1 MTSHSILVADHNPP
15 ISDVLK
21 VFLEAEGYGVTV
33 VNSSEQALKQG
44 TSLRPQLLLI
54 DPVMPGTSGVEVATR
69 LSRETNCKVL
79 FVTAFADDADFKEMV
94 RGLQKQGCDTGI
106 LPKPFEKDQLLD
118 SVRRKIGTPA
128 QGTVEDRGADQAVGT
143 AQRRATPPDEK
154 RELTAYERLLEVA
167 TINLYQ
173 ANAFRIAGL
182 NVDASLRDVSKEAEK
197 LELMLK
203 LGRTP
208 PPAAIFPLDEA
219 PTIESVRNAL
229 QSLKDPESRLV
240 QEFFWFWPCTGVS
253 AGDPALVALCQGKY
267 QAAVD
272 SWTKTKGSG
281 NGIAI
286 HNLAVFHHLGALN
299 SAVRRSK
306 TLQPTAA
313 EEIYLWTSAYRYWK
327 ALLDRTD
334 FWEGLAARIR
344 KINDPRL
351 RIETAQRIWETLPS
365 AIVKINAQ
373 IAVAAA
379 ERGDFEEAA
388 KHRKLIYTSAFGEGP
403 AKEETRR
410 ALSHA
415 KDELERLCENAE
427 NEGRSNPRAANL
439 VTRKLFDEKSRLLR
453 AFNYLLGTGDP
464 MCDAAHDRVA
474 EAGRVCMVAYANETE
489 DWEAARLIFEECLAL
504 AEGKALRLKLEEDL
518 EIIGRNLVGQ
528 KQPQSS
534 QQTAAAQPSTTAPE
548 TRRAAPAAPAK
559 ARNKNKYVA
568 AIFVGAVVLFTAVK
582 GCDDSSSPVQP
593 ASSQGVTQ
601 TTPSEPAS
609 QPTSGYTDYS
619 PQQSPSPSARTTTT
633 RAELKAE
640 IEADNRTIE
649 LLEGEVKSVRSSVDE
664 YDSLLNMDKS
674 ALERMKRDNDAGIE
688 VDETVYEAT
697 RRRYNAN
704 VNMYNQYLTDYK
716 AKAARYN
723 QLLASTN
730 AKIDRYNSQGGTR

>member
-1 MTSHSILVADHNPP
+1 M
-15 ISDVLK
+15 
-21 VFLEAEGYGVTV
+21 
-33 VNSSEQALKQG
+33 
-44 TSLRPQLLLI
+44 LR
-54 DPVMPGTSGVEVATR
+54 
-69 LSRETNCKVL
+69 
-79 FVTAFADDADFKEMV
+79 
-94 RGLQKQGCDTGI
+94 
-106 LPKPFEKDQLLD
+106 
-118 SVRRKIGTPA
+118 
-128 QGTVEDRGADQAVGT
+128 
-143 AQRRATPPDEK
+143 
-154 RELTAYERLLEVA
+154 
-167 TINLYQ
+167 
-173 ANAFRIAGL
+173 
-182 NVDASLRDVSKEAEK
+182 
-197 LELMLK
+197 

-229 QSLKDPESRLV
+229 QTLKDPESRLA
-240 QEFFWFWPCTGVS
+240 QEFFWFWPSTGDS
-253 AGDPALVALCQGKY
+253 AGDPALVALGQGKF

-272 SWTKTKGSG
+272 CWTRTKGSG

-306 TLQPTAA
+306 TLQPTPA
-313 EEIYLWTSAYRYWK
+313 EEIYLWASAYRYWK

-334 FWEGLAARIR
+334 FWEDLASRIR

-388 KHRKLIYTSAFGEGP
+388 KHRKLMYTSAFGEGA

-427 NEGRSNPRAANL
+427 NEGRSNPKAANL

-464 MCDAAHDRVA
+464 ICDAAHDRVA
-474 EAGRVCMVAYANETE
+474 EAGRFCMVDYVNETE

-534 QQTAAAQPSTTAPE
+534 QQAAAAQPSTTAPE
-548 TRRAAPAAPAK
+548 TRRAAPAAAAK
-559 ARNKNKYVA
+559 TRNKTKYVA
-568 AIFVGAVVLFTAVK
+568 AIFVGAVVLFAAVK

-609 QPTSGYTDYS
+609 QPTSSYTDYS
-619 PQQSPSPSARTTTT
+619 SQRPSPSAGPSTS

-640 IEADNRTIE
+640 IEADNRTLE
-649 LLEGEVKSVRSSVDE
+649 LLEGEVKSARSSVDE

-674 ALERMKRDNDAGIE
+674 GLDRMKRDNDAGIE
-688 VDETVYEAT
+688 VDETVYDAT

-704 VNMYNQYLTDYK
+704 VNIYNQYLTGYK

-723 QLLASTN
+723 QLLAATN